1 MNIKDPMMGKKVR
14 ANPKAKLSNALV
26 RSVDRAKRA
35 KGVRVRSVFLQ
46 SCRFLG
52 MRDSQTDIPRYCP
65 RNDSRD
71 LAHRSE
77 RSPPQEP

>member
-14 ANPKAKLSNALV
+14 VNPKAKLSNGLL

-35 KGVRVRSVFLQ
+35 KGVRVPCSCSPAGFLEI
-46 SCRFLG
+46 
-52 MRDSQTDIPRYCP
+52 RDSQTDIPRYSP

-71 LAHRSE
+71 LGHRSE